1 MGDND
6 HSYMTDREH
15 RNMMLR
21 KQLDPKSALGYD
33 PNDPFVSEQQDNMS
47 ELADSD
53 YEKFDADMEDND
65 TINYLLS
72 DDGK

>member
-1 MGDND
+1 
-6 HSYMTDREH
+6 
-15 RNMMLR
+15 
-21 KQLDPKSALGYD
+21 
-33 PNDPFVSEQQDNMS
+33 MS

-53 YEKFDADMEDND
+53 YEKFDADLEDND